1 MNSKTSEV
9 KIRESD
15 DEPVYFVI
23 WDGIQSVFF
32 SKKIHQNTSKY
43 RYNKIESLANA
54 GEFFSEELS
63 RPASHTLTSLFYMI
77 NVDTERCWGL
87 AEELAES
94 VGLEDI
100 AFTIHRPI
108 AFNNS

>member
-1 MNSKTSEV
+1 MTNLCILLFGMAFKV
-9 KIRESD
+9 
-15 DEPVYFVI
+15 F
-23 WDGIQSVFF
+23 FF

-94 VGLEDI
+94 VGPEVLRKQI
-100 AFTIHRPI
+100 VQAKLV
-108 AFNNS
+108 

>member
-1 MNSKTSEV
+1 MTNLCILLFGMAFKV
-9 KIRESD
+9 
-15 DEPVYFVI
+15 F
-23 WDGIQSVFF
+23 FF

-94 VGLEDI
+94 VGPEDI